1 MFGRI
6 LHSELKKAF
15 ASKGF
20 LLFFAGV
27 LACVFVLSCFMS
39 APSAIML
46 AEEKVYRQWKEDP
59 YSVSDYYEELQTFFR
74 EHKDDDTDSFPRT
87 WSDRAEL
94 DDLTVLN
101 AFFERVSYL
110 SEYSESID
118 VAVRQA
124 ETRAENYLSLG
135 LSEDRYQVRSQR
147 MLADRMRTLANAV
160 NEGSELALGFDS
172 YFENLPNL
180 ILIFLFVTLSSLFIC
195 LEDRKRGFDMIR
207 RAATLGR
214 KTDSAAKCLACIL
227 ISSAGCFLVSASSLL
242 AVCVMNGTGGLALPV
257 QCYPKYAFVPFE
269 CSVAGYAFIQLLLRC
284 LASAVLSSFLCLVC
298 ELSGSYII
306 SVLAGSA
313 FCAVSFLLFGYS
325 AYGKHLPFRF
335 LCFAATAESNRLLS
349 FFRTENLFGIPVN
362 TVACSVILQL
372 LNASVFFCTTVLAS
386 ERLRATIG
394 DAAQKALHS
403 RLRGINRG
411 KNAPLQV
418 KRIPGL
424 LSSEMRKNRPALII
438 AVFIC
443 CLAGSSV
450 FIYATSGSASGYD
463 EALYRSYIESLH
475 GKTSEEIFAFA
486 EEERGRIDGIL
497 SERETKRAAFSG
509 GEMTREEYL
518 AYMDEFYQAKTA
530 DAVFAKVE
538 ERIRYSVRIS
548 AKKGVDIPPVY
559 DTGILLF
566 LSGKTDLFLMCA
578 LLLVCSRGYYVEFA
592 PSGWFSILCSTPKGR
607 RSVAF
612 YKILC
617 FGGLGALFSLIF
629 RASRLLIAGSR
640 FTFPDPGAP
649 ACSIELFA
657 SCGTSFTFS
666 DYYAADLIISALG
679 GFLIGVTLTLVS
691 LLCRKYLFSVCAGGM
706 ILAIPEILAVRTSLI
721 PESLSIF
728 SVTHPQSILK
738 NGKGLLLPAVICLIA
753 ISVSGAL
760 IYLASGGMLNKKRS
774 FCKQPSLIKN

>member
-1 MFGRI
+1 
-6 LHSELKKAF
+6 
-15 ASKGF
+15 
-20 LLFFAGV
+20 
-27 LACVFVLSCFMS
+27 
-39 APSAIML
+39 
-46 AEEKVYRQWKEDP
+46 
-59 YSVSDYYEELQTFFR
+59 
-74 EHKDDDTDSFPRT
+74 
-87 WSDRAEL
+87 
-94 DDLTVLN
+94 
-101 AFFERVSYL
+101 
-110 SEYSESID
+110 
-118 VAVRQA
+118 
-124 ETRAENYLSLG
+124 
-135 LSEDRYQVRSQR
+135 
-147 MLADRMRTLANAV
+147 
-160 NEGSELALGFDS
+160 
-172 YFENLPNL
+172 
-180 ILIFLFVTLSSLFIC
+180 
-195 LEDRKRGFDMIR
+195 
-207 RAATLGR
+207 
-214 KTDSAAKCLACIL
+214 
-227 ISSAGCFLVSASSLL
+227 
-242 AVCVMNGTGGLALPV
+242 
-257 QCYPKYAFVPFE
+257 
-269 CSVAGYAFIQLLLRC
+269 
-284 LASAVLSSFLCLVC
+284 
-298 ELSGSYII
+298 
-306 SVLAGSA
+306 
-313 FCAVSFLLFGYS
+313 
-325 AYGKHLPFRF
+325 
-335 LCFAATAESNRLLS
+335 
-349 FFRTENLFGIPVN
+349 
-362 TVACSVILQL
+362 
-372 LNASVFFCTTVLAS
+372 
-386 ERLRATIG
+386 
-394 DAAQKALHS
+394 
-403 RLRGINRG
+403 
-411 KNAPLQV
+411 
-418 KRIPGL
+418 
-424 LSSEMRKNRPALII
+424 
-438 AVFIC
+438 
-443 CLAGSSV
+443 
-450 FIYATSGSASGYD
+450 
-463 EALYRSYIESLH
+463 
-475 GKTSEEIFAFA
+475 
-486 EEERGRIDGIL
+486 
-497 SERETKRAAFSG
+497 
-509 GEMTREEYL
+509 MTREEYL

-578 LLLVCSRGYYVEFA
+578 LILVCSRGYYVEFA